1 MREVSILL
9 KSERKIMTNNKN
21 NENWK
26 SLLNEG
32 RRKKEHQVMSQ
43 EIANSVVETRTE
55 IERDFDRI
63 LFSTPVRRLADK
75 TQVFPLDKNDSVR
88 TRLTHSHEVSNLARS
103 IGTTLAFNFNLAGN
117 VENAQ
122 RNIPALLASAGLAH
136 DLGNPPFG
144 HQGEGAIQSW
154 FMANAGSVLVGLKEE
169 QHRQDFLLFEGNA
182 QGFRLLTR
190 LQLINDDYGLDLT
203 HASLAALMK
212 YPTPSHQIDKKNV
225 AKKKH
230 GFFASEQHVVDD
242 VHKKTGLA
250 LGRRHPLAYLME
262 ACDDIA
268 YTVLDAEDAVKKGLA
283 SFSDLMAFLTNS
295 GADDLLVQQVVNQSK
310 QKHTDYQA
318 APLKLSPAELND
330 VSMQRFRVFAIG
342 AMVRAV
348 TETFRTHEDKFVDGT
363 VQVPLLEMST
373 AEQLRKSL
381 KEFSFKHAYTH
392 RSVLEVEL
400 QGYNVIRG
408 LMDLF
413 WVAIIDRTDAAK
425 PESRRRQ
432 PFTRFIYGRISENY
446 RRIFE
451 NPSETDNKLPLR
463 YRECILLTDMI
474 SGMTDSFAVNLY
486 EELMS
491 LKGDFDLKSFFPV
504 DAK

>member
-1 MREVSILL
+1 
-9 KSERKIMTNNKN
+9 MTDRNID
-21 NENWK
+21 WQP
-26 SLLNEG
+26 LLNEG
-32 RRKKEHQVMSQ
+32 RRKKESQ
-43 EIANSVVETRTE
+43 SAAGAKSKRSRGETRTE

-103 IGTTLAFNFNLAGN
+103 IGSALAFNFRIAASVKNAKRNL
-117 VENAQ
+117 
-122 RNIPALLASAGLAH
+122 PALLALTGLAH

-154 FMANAGSVLVGLKEE
+154 FTDNQDTVLTSLQDE
-169 QHRQDFLLFEGNA
+169 QYRQDFLKFEGNA

-203 HASLAALMK
+203 HAALTALMK
-212 YPTPSHQIDKKNV
+212 YPTPSHQVDKNHV

-230 GFFASEQHVVDD
+230 GFFASEQHVVNY

-250 LGRRHPLAYLME
+250 LGVRHPLAYVME

-268 YTVLDAEDAVKKGLA
+268 YVVLDAEDAVKKGLA
-283 SFSDLMAFLTNS
+283 SFSDLMAFLKNAGTNDPLVGKVIGDS
-295 GADDLLVQQVVNQSK
+295 SKKHAEYQGADLR
-310 QKHTDYQA
+310 
-318 APLKLSPAELND
+318 LSPAELND

-342 AMVRAV
+342 AMVSAATDAFRKYEVDFVAGAV
-348 TETFRTHEDKFVDGT
+348 S
-363 VQVPLLEMST
+363 VPLLEIST
-373 AEQLRKSL
+373 AETLRRSL
-381 KEFSFKHAYTH
+381 KSFSLMHAYKH

-400 QGYNVIRG
+400 QGFNVIRG
-408 LMDLF
+408 LMDFF
-413 WVAIIDRTDAAK
+413 WASIVDRKDPNNPA
-425 PESRRRQ
+425 SIRNQ
-432 PFTRFIYGRISENY
+432 PFTNFVYGRISENY

-451 NPSETDNKLPLR
+451 NPSETDKKLPIR

-474 SGMTDSFAVNLY
+474 SGMTDSYAVNLY
-486 EELMS
+486 DELLN
-491 LKGDFDLKSFFPV
+491 LKGAFDPKTVFST

>member
-1 MREVSILL
+1 
-9 KSERKIMTNNKN
+9 MTNKN
-21 NENWK
+21 NNQNWK

-32 RRKKEHQVMSQ
+32 RRKKKIQTTSSQ
-43 EIANSVVETRTE
+43 KSTKNIAETRTE

-103 IGTTLAFNFNLAGN
+103 IGTTLAFNFKLADK
-117 VENAQ
+117 VKDSK

-154 FMANAGSVLVGLKEE
+154 FSDHTADVLAELTEK

-212 YPTPSHQIDKKNV
+212 YPTSSDKIDNNHV
-225 AKKKH
+225 ASKKH
-230 GFFASEQHVVDD
+230 GFFASEQHVVKD
-242 VHKKTGLA
+242 VHNKTKLK
-250 LGRRHPLAYLME
+250 LGQRHPLAYLME

-283 SFSDLMAFLTNS
+283 SFSDLMAFLINS
-295 GADDLLVQQVVNQSK
+295 GKKDSLVKQVVMQSK
-310 QKHTDYQA
+310 QKHTEYQA
-318 APLKLSPAELND
+318 ATLKLSPAELND

-348 TETFRTHEDKFVDGT
+348 IETFRKYEDEFVAGT
-363 VQVPLLEMST
+363 VKVSLLEKSS
-373 AEQLRKSL
+373 AERLRKTL

-413 WVAIIDRTDAAK
+413 WAAIIDRTDAAK

-432 PFTRFIYGRISENY
+432 PFTRYVYGRISENY

-451 NPSETDNKLPLR
+451 NPSETDKNFSMR
-463 YRECILLTDMI
+463 YRECLLLTDMI

-486 EELMS
+486 EELMG
-491 LKGDFDLKSFFPV
+491 LQGEFDPKKVLSIDTK
-504 DAK
+504 

>member
-1 MREVSILL
+1 MA
-9 KSERKIMTNNKN
+9 SESSD
-21 NENWK
+21 W
-26 SLLNEG
+26 SLLLNEG
-32 RRKKEHQVMSQ
+32 RRKKEVQRAEIQAVGDISQ
-43 EIANSVVETRTE
+43 PLTPNETRTE
-55 IERDFDRI
+55 IERDYDRV

-103 IGTTLAFNFNLAGN
+103 IGTALAFNFKIASEIKNSD
-117 VENAQ
+117 
-122 RNIPALLASAGLAH
+122 RNIPALLATIGLAH

-144 HQGEGAIQSW
+144 HQGEAAIQSW
-154 FMANAGSVLVGLKEE
+154 FSDHQASVLAGLGDV

-182 QGFRLLTR
+182 QGLRLLTR

-203 HASLAALMK
+203 HATLTALMK
-212 YPTPSHQIDKKNV
+212 YPTPSHQVDKSHV

-230 GFFASEQHVVDD
+230 GFLASEQHVVDY
-242 VHKKTGLA
+242 VHEKTGLG

-268 YTVLDAEDAVKKGLA
+268 YVVLDAEDAVKKGLA
-283 SFSDLMAFLTNS
+283 SFSDLMAFLKNV
-295 GADDLLVQQVVNQSK
+295 GKDDPLIGKVLADSSA
-310 QKHTDYQA
+310 KHDEYSSA
-318 APLKLSPAELND
+318 NLKLSPAELND

-342 AMVRAV
+342 EMIRAA
-348 TETFRTHEDKFVDGT
+348 TETFKSNEANFVRGN
-363 VQVPLLEMST
+363 VKIPLLEMSA
-373 AEQLRKSL
+373 AEGLRKTL
-381 KEFSFKHAYTH
+381 KEFSFRHAYTH

-413 WVAIIDRTDAAK
+413 WASIVDRKDSQNAG
-425 PESRRRQ
+425 SIRRQ
-432 PFTRFIYGRISENY
+432 PFTKFVYGRISENY

-451 NPSETDNKLPLR
+451 NPTANDLLLPLR
-463 YRECILLTDMI
+463 YRECLLLTDMI

-486 EELMS
+486 EELTR
-491 LKGDFDLKSFFPV
+491 LKGEFDPKKFLSLEVK
-504 DAK
+504 

>member
-1 MREVSILL
+1 
-9 KSERKIMTNNKN
+9 MTN
-21 NENWK
+21 EVDWTR
-26 SLLNEG
+26 LLNDG
-32 RRKKEHQVMSQ
+32 RRKKEIQREQGGDAVP
-43 EIANSVVETRTE
+43 ANQDSASIETRTE
-55 IERDFDRI
+55 VERDYDRI

-103 IGTTLAFNFNLAGN
+103 IGTTLAFNFNVAAN
-117 VENAQ
+117 VENSK

-154 FMANAGSVLVGLKEE
+154 FLDNTASVLADLALK

-212 YPTPSHQIDKKNV
+212 YPTPSHQIDKKHV

-230 GFFASEQHVVDD
+230 GFFASEQHVVDY
-242 VHKKTGLA
+242 VHKMTGLA
-250 LGRRHPLAYLME
+250 LGLRHPLAYLME

-268 YTVLDAEDAVKKGLA
+268 YVVLDAEDAVKKGLA
-283 SFSDLMAFLTNS
+283 SFSDLMAFLKNN
-295 GADDLLVQQVVNQSK
+295 GADDALTRDVISESTK
-310 QKHTDYQA
+310 KHTEYQS
-318 APLKLSPAELND
+318 PDLKLSPAELND

-342 AMVRAV
+342 AMVRTA
-348 TETFRTHEDKFVDGT
+348 TDTFRKYENEFVSGASDI
-363 VQVPLLEMST
+363 PLLEKSA
-373 AEQLRKSL
+373 AEKFRKTL
-381 KEFSFKHAYTH
+381 KDFSFKHAYTH
-392 RSVLEVEL
+392 RTVLEVEL

-408 LMDLF
+408 LMDVF
-413 WVAIIDRTDAAK
+413 WAAIVDREDASK
-425 PESRRRQ
+425 PGSKRRQ
-432 PFTRFIYGRISENY
+432 PFTKFVYGRISENY

-451 NPSETDNKLPLR
+451 NPSESDLQLPLR
-463 YRECILLTDMI
+463 YRECLLLTDMI
-474 SGMTDSFAVNLY
+474 SGMTDSFAVNLH
-486 EELMS
+486 EELMG
-491 LKGDFDLKSFFPV
+491 LKGTFDPKSVFLI
-504 DAK
+504 DSK